1 MNKGL
6 LLIIILVILWCLN
19 KPEKYKFDEPYFMS
33 RNETAKYFMEDKD
46 RYVDDLSDLDIIAL
60 KSTSKQDYIN
70 KIVSDARDFSEREKE
85 ILIKACA
92 DSDKFLYNYT
102 KMPEINAKK
111 IANMEWVLSKTNGE
125 WYEAGYPHTRE
136 NIIFITDD
144 VIRHP
149 DLTRI
154 MIHEKIH
161 VFERLYPEEIEEW
174 MRVNGYTVHS
184 KLKDYPL
191 ARSNPD
197 VNGIVY
203 KSKEG
208 CLTLAQFKN
217 KNPSGIDDA
226 HYPCGRD
233 WKYEHPYE
241 TLAYTIDYDFA
252 GESF

>member
-6 LLIIILVILWCLN
+6 LLIIIFVILWCLH

-33 RNETAKYFMEDKD
+33 RDETAKYFMEDKD
-46 RYVDDLSDLDIIAL
+46 KYVVDLSDLDLIAL

-85 ILIKACA
+85 LLIKSCSDA
-92 DSDKFLYNYT
+92 DKFLYNYT
-102 KMPEINAKK
+102 KIPQINAKK

-217 KNPSGIDDA
+217 KNPTGIDDA

>member
-1 MNKGL
+1 MNGGL
-6 LLIIILVILWCLN
+6 LLIFVLIILWCLN
-19 KPEKYKFDEPYFMS
+19 KREKYVFDEPYFMS
-33 RNETAKYFMEDKD
+33 REETVKYFLEDRD
-46 RYVDDLSDLDIIAL
+46 RYVVDLSDLDLIAL

-70 KIVSDARDFSEREKE
+70 KIVSDARDFTSSEKKL
-85 ILIKACA
+85 LIKACA
-92 DSDKFLYNYT
+92 DADKFLYNYT
-102 KMPEINAKK
+102 KIPQINAKK

-174 MRVNGYTVHS
+174 MRVKGYTVHS

-226 HYPCGRD
+226 NYPCGRD
-233 WKYEHPYE
+233 WKHEHPYE

>member
-1 MNKGL
+1 MNGGL
-6 LLIIILVILWCLN
+6 LLIIILVFLWCLY
-19 KPEKYKFDEPYFMS
+19 KPEKYQFDEPYFMS
-33 RNETAKYFMEDKD
+33 REETAKYFMEDRD
-46 RYVDDLSDLDIIAL
+46 RYVADLSDLDIIAL

-70 KIVSDARDFSEREKE
+70 KIVSDARDFTSSEKKV
-85 ILIKACA
+85 LIKACA
-92 DSDKFLYNYT
+92 DADKFLYNYT
-102 KMPEINAKK
+102 KIPQINAKK
-111 IANMEWVLSKTNGE
+111 IANMEWVISKTNGE

-154 MIHEKIH
+154 MIHEKVH

-174 MRVNGYTVHS
+174 MKVNGYTVHS

-226 HYPCGRD
+226 FYPCGRD
-233 WKYEHPYE
+233 WKHEHPYE

>member
-1 MNKGL
+1 MNGVL
-6 LLIIILVILWCLN
+6 LFIILLILWFLY
-19 KPEKYKFDEPYFMS
+19 KPEKYQFDKPYFMS
-33 RNETAKYFMEDKD
+33 KEETVNYFIEDKD
-46 RYVDDLSDLDIIAL
+46 GYVSELSDFDIIAL
-60 KSTSKQDYIN
+60 KSRSKQDYIN
-70 KIVSDARDFSEREKE
+70 KIISDTRDFTEKE
-85 ILIKACA
+85 KKLLIKACSDA
-92 DSDKFLYNYT
+92 DKFLYNYT
-102 KMPEINAKK
+102 KIPQINTKK
-111 IANMEWVLSKTNGE
+111 IANMDWVLSKTEGE

-149 DLTRI
+149 ELTRI

-174 MRVNGYTVHS
+174 MRVNGYTIHS
-184 KLKDYPL
+184 RLKDYPL

-203 KSKEG
+203 MSKEG

-226 HYPCGRD
+226 TYPCGRD